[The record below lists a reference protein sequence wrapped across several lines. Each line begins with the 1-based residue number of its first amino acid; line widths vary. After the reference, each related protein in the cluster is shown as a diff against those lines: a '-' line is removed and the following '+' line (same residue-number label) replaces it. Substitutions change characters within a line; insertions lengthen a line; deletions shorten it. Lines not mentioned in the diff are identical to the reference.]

1 MRMLIIPAIDL
12 RAGRCVRLVEG
23 KLEKETVYSDDPV
36 AMAVHWQEQG
46 ARWLHVV
53 DLDGAFAGAPKN
65 LDVISDILAAVHMP
79 VQIGG
84 GIRSLETVE
93 RLLELG
99 AARVILG
106 TAAIL
111 KPQMVSEACAKYGEA
126 ILVGIDGR
134 NGRVAIEGWG
144 MTVDKTTLELAKE
157 MQERGV
163 QRVVFTDVR
172 RDGTLQGPNLEATET
187 LARATGLKIVAS
199 GGVSTTDDLKAVKK
213 LEPLGVDSII
223 MGKSL
228 YAGTINLKEAL
239 AIAAGTETEG

>member
-1 MRMLIIPAIDL
+1 MLIIPAIDL
-12 RAGRCVRLVEG
+12 RAGKCVRLVEG
-23 KLEKETVYSDDPV
+23 KLEQETVYSDNPV
-36 AMAVHWQEQG
+36 AMAVHWQDQG

-53 DLDGAFAGAPKN
+53 DLDGAFAGFPKN
-65 LDVISDILAAVHMP
+65 LDVISEILAAVNIP

-99 AARVILG
+99 ATRVIFG

-111 KPQMVSEACAKYGEA
+111 KPQIVSDACARYGEA

-144 MTVDKTTLELAKE
+144 MTVDKSTLELARE
-157 MQERGV
+157 MKERGV
-163 QRVVFTDVR
+163 QRVVFTDIR
-172 RDGTLQGPNLEATET
+172 RDGTLQGPNLEATGE
-187 LARATGLKIVAS
+187 LARATGLKVVAS
-199 GGVSTTDDLKAVKK
+199 GGVSTTDDLRAVKK
-213 LEPLGVDSII
+213 LEHLGVDSVI

-228 YAGTINLKEAL
+228 YAGNITLKEAL
-239 AIAAGTETEG
+239 AIAAGEEAEA

>member
-1 MRMLIIPAIDL
+1 MLIIPAIDL
-12 RAGRCVRLVEG
+12 RAGKCVRLVEG

-46 ARWLHVV
+46 AKWLHVV

-65 LDVISDILAAVHMP
+65 LDVISGILAAVDIP
-79 VQIGG
+79 VQVGG
-84 GIRSLETVE
+84 GIRSLDITG

-111 KPQMVSEACAKYGEA
+111 KPEMVTEACDRYGEA

-144 MTVDKTTLELAKE
+144 MTVDKSTLELAQD
-157 MQERGV
+157 MQARGIK
-163 QRVVFTDVR
+163 RIVFTDIK
-172 RDGTLQGPNLEATET
+172 RDGTLQGPNLEATGE
-187 LARATGLKIVAS
+187 LAQATGLKVVAS
-199 GGVSTTDDLKAVKK
+199 GGVSKIDDLKEVKK
-213 LEPLGVDSII
+213 LEPLGVDSVI
-223 MGKSL
+223 MGKAL
-228 YAGTINLKEAL
+228 YAGTVTLKEAL
-239 AIAAGTETEG
+239 AIAAQEEVK

>member
-1 MRMLIIPAIDL
+1 MLIIPAIDL
-12 RAGRCVRLVEG
+12 RAGKCVRLVEG
-23 KLEKETVYSDDPV
+23 KLDQETVYSNDPV

-65 LDVISDILAAVHMP
+65 MDVISEILNAVNMP

-84 GIRSLETVE
+84 GIRSLDTVE

-99 AARVILG
+99 ATRVILG

-111 KPQMVSEACAKYGEA
+111 RPQMVSEACGKFGEA

-144 MTVDKTTLELAKE
+144 MTVEKSTLELARE
-157 MQERGV
+157 MQDRGV
-163 QRVVFTDVR
+163 QRVVFTDIR
-172 RDGTLQGPNLEATET
+172 RDGTLQGPNLEATGE

-199 GGVSTTDDLKAVKK
+199 GGVSTADDLRAVKK
-213 LEPLGVDSII
+213 LEHLGIDSVII
-223 MGKSL
+223 GKSL
-228 YAGTINLKEAL
+228 YAGTVTLKEAL
-239 AIAAGTETEG
+239 AIAAGEETEA

>member
-1 MRMLIIPAIDL
+1 MLIIPAIDL

-36 AMAVHWQEQG
+36 SMAVHWQEQG

-53 DLDGAFAGAPKN
+53 DLDGAFAGVPKN
-65 LDVISDILAAVHMP
+65 LDVISEILAAVDMP

-84 GIRSLETVE
+84 GIRNLDTVE

-99 AARVILG
+99 ATRVILG

-111 KPQMVSEACAKYGEA
+111 KPQMVSDACARYGEA

-134 NGRVAIEGWG
+134 NGQVAIEGWG
-144 MTVDKTTLELAKE
+144 MTVEKSVLELARE
-157 MQERGV
+157 VQERGV
-163 QRVVFTDVR
+163 QRVVFTDIR
-172 RDGTLQGPNLEATET
+172 RDGTLQGPNLEATGE

-199 GGVSTTDDLKAVKK
+199 GGVSTTDDLRAVKK
-213 LEPLGVDSII
+213 LEPLGVDSVII
-223 MGKSL
+223 GKSL
-228 YAGTINLKEAL
+228 YAGTVKLKEAL

>member
-1 MRMLIIPAIDL
+1 MLIIPAIDL

-23 KLEKETVYSDDPV
+23 KLEQETVYSDDPV

-65 LDVISDILAAVHMP
+65 LDVISEILAAVSMP

-84 GIRSLETVE
+84 GIRSLDTVE

-99 AARVILG
+99 ATRVILG

-111 KPQMVSEACAKYGEA
+111 KPQMVSEACARYGEA

-144 MTVDKTTLELAKE
+144 MTVDKSTLELARE

-163 QRVVFTDVR
+163 QRVVFTDIR
-172 RDGTLQGPNLEATET
+172 RDGTLRGPNLEATGE
-187 LARATGLKIVAS
+187 LARATGLKVVAS
-199 GGVSTTDDLKAVKK
+199 GGVSTTDDLRAVKK
-213 LEPLGVDSII
+213 LERLGVDSVI

-228 YAGTINLKEAL
+228 YAGTVTLKEAL
-239 AIAAGTETEG
+239 AIAAG

>member
-1 MRMLIIPAIDL
+1 
-12 RAGRCVRLVEG
+12 
-23 KLEKETVYSDDPV
+23 
-36 AMAVHWQEQG
+36 MAVHWQEQG

-65 LDVISDILAAVHMP
+65 MDVISEILNAVNMP

-84 GIRSLETVE
+84 GIRSLDTVE

-99 AARVILG
+99 ATRVILG

-111 KPQMVSEACAKYGEA
+111 RPQMVSEACGKFGEA

-144 MTVDKTTLELAKE
+144 MTVEKSTLELARE
-157 MQERGV
+157 MQDRGV
-163 QRVVFTDVR
+163 QRVVFTDIR
-172 RDGTLQGPNLEATET
+172 RDGTLQGPNLEATGE

-199 GGVSTTDDLKAVKK
+199 GGVSTADDLRAVKK
-213 LEPLGVDSII
+213 LEHLGIDSVII
-223 MGKSL
+223 GKSL
-228 YAGTINLKEAL
+228 YAGTVTLKEAL
-239 AIAAGTETEG
+239 AIAAGEETEA

>member
-1 MRMLIIPAIDL
+1 MLIIPAIDL
-12 RAGRCVRLVEG
+12 RAGKCVRLVEG
-23 KLEKETVYSDDPV
+23 KLEQETVYSEDPV
-36 AMAVHWQEQG
+36 AMAVQWQEQG
-46 ARWLHVV
+46 ARWLHVI
-53 DLDGAFAGAPKN
+53 DLDGAFAGAPRN
-65 LDVISDILAAVHMP
+65 LDVISEILAAVKMP

-84 GIRSLETVE
+84 GIRTLEIVE

-111 KPQMVSEACAKYGEA
+111 KPQIVSEACDRFGGDA

-144 MTVDKTTLELAKE
+144 MTVNKSTLELARE

-163 QRVVFTDVR
+163 QRVVFTDIR
-172 RDGTLQGPNLEATET
+172 RDGTLQGPNLEATGD
-187 LARATGLKIVAS
+187 LARATGLKVVAA
-199 GGVSTTDDLKAVKK
+199 GGVSTADDLKAVKK
-213 LEPLGVDSII
+213 LEHLGVDSVI

-228 YAGTINLKEAL
+228 YAGTVTLKEAL
-239 AIAAGTETEG
+239 AIAAGEEAEA